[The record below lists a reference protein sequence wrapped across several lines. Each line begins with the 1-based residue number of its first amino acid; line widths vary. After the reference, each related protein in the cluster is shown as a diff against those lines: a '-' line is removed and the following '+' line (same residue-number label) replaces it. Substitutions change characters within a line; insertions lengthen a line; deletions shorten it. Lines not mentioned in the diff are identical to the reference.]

1 LISFSQQVSIFF
13 NNFIHLSLPKCG
25 ACAIAKS
32 KSQKRII
39 PVQGKNDIICNHLV
53 SLKKITNLI
62 EIQSCDKCYYQA
74 KVSFANFPTYQNY
87 KINQSLNFLFSLK
100 SSLLRKMKKFLHI
113 QFFQT
118 CIIFLKDKRQKDV
131 EMADIEPSIQFE
143 SLSDRIN
150 IFAIKQ
156 ILANSGH

>member
-1 LISFSQQVSIFF
+1 V
-13 NNFIHLSLPKCG
+13 
-25 ACAIAKS
+25 CAIAKS

-74 KVSFANFPTYQNY
+74 K
-87 KINQSLNFLFSLK
+87 
-100 SSLLRKMKKFLHI
+100 
-113 QFFQT
+113 
-118 CIIFLKDKRQKDV
+118 DKRQKDV